1 MATTEIL
8 SIGTSAS
15 NSDSFTLAAG
25 EQCTLSIK
33 RSGGEPLSGSG
44 GGAELRKQDSDADYN
59 PTGHG
64 LSGEFPTMV
73 LQAEGT
79 YLLARGLS
87 DDAFGIDIDGGTV
100 NGGP

>member
-1 MATTEIL
+1 MATTEIM
-8 SIGTSAS
+8 SIGTSAGD
-15 NSDSFTLAAG
+15 SDSFTLAAG

-33 RSGGEPLSGSG
+33 RTGGETLSGAG
-44 GGAELRKQDSDADYN
+44 GRAELRKKDSDDTYN